1 MNKALEKKFTICII
15 LFFVSLFGVSCSAPQ
30 VIPQDEPSEQDTIVI
45 GVSVQDRSNEFIT
58 LLCRTMQ
65 ERADQSDNI
74 KLIIEDGEAKASRQY
89 IQVEKF
95 IAQGVNAIILNP
107 TDGEYLVSAVEDAI
121 KEGIP
126 VITLSSDL
134 NIQVGQTYCGSPNI
148 TGGELIAKY
157 VCDRLGGKG
166 NIAILKGP
174 LNHYATIKRYTG
186 ILNVLKGYP
195 EIRTVFCESG
205 NWQREQ
211 GMYLMQT
218 WLSTDAHIDAVISE
232 NDAMMLGALAAIEDA
247 GRSDEIITVGLDA
260 IDEAL
265 SAIKD
270 GKLDATCF
278 QDSIGQANAA
288 IDLAVKAANGEEID
302 NFIIPFEFVTKQ
314 NADDYVDRVRKLKE

>member
-1 MNKALEKKFTICII
+1 MNRTRLCVVLLFVALISSACSPKVV
-15 LFFVSLFGVSCSAPQ
+15 VSPTEQ
-30 VIPQDEPSEQDTIVI
+30 PSQDTIVI
-45 GVSVQDRSNEFIT
+45 GVCVQDRSNEFIT
-58 LLCRTMQ
+58 LLCRTML
-65 ERADQSDNI
+65 ERAEKYDHVKI
-74 KLIIEDGEAKASRQY
+74 MIEDGEAKASRQY
-89 IQVEKF
+89 VQVEKF
-95 IAQGVNAIILNP
+95 IAQGVDVIILNP

-157 VCDRLGGKG
+157 VCEKLNGKG

-186 ILNVLKGYP
+186 ILNVLKDYP
-195 EIRTVFCESG
+195 EVRTVFCESG

-218 WLSTDAHIDAVISE
+218 WLSTDAQIDAVIAE
-232 NDAMMLGALAAIEDA
+232 NDAMMLGAIAAIENA
-247 GRSDEIITVGLDA
+247 GLRGKIVTVGMDA

-270 GKLDATCF
+270 GTLGASCF

-288 IDLAVKAANGEEID
+288 IDLAVKAANGQEID
-302 NFIIPFEFVTKQ
+302 NFIIPFELVTQ
-314 NADDYVDRVRKLKE
+314 ENADEYFSRVRKLEE